1 MLHAVQDCPSNVY
14 VLVSQPDVT
23 IEDFADK
30 DATRHLRHRVQRK
43 NDAVKSATI
52 IPEVFGTLDVE
63 RIQSYLRETCRA
75 SVMDVDATCIRSTL
89 SNDYVED

>member
-1 MLHAVQDCPSNVY
+1 MLHAVQGCPSNVY

-43 NDAVKSATI
+43 DEAVKSATVV
-52 IPEVFGTLDVE
+52 PEVLGAVEVE
-63 RIQSYLRETCRA
+63 RIQSYLRDTCRA
-75 SVMDVDATCIRSTL
+75 VVMDVDATCMCST
-89 SNDYVED
+89 SAQYYHGD